1 MQITQNI
8 RGAFEKSSDQKEGSI
23 SNMQLKITT
32 DYAIRTILYLATT
45 KRITSS
51 AEVADAM
58 GIPQKYLINTIGI
71 IKRAGLVETYSGT
84 HGGYALAKAPS
95 KISLGDIIEVME
107 GTTKIN
113 RCLEEDLYCS
123 RSAIDECPVRLVYK
137 GLQERVEKYL
147 KSISIEQLLSPDFK
161 G

>member
-1 MQITQNI
+1 
-8 RGAFEKSSDQKEGSI
+8 
-23 SNMQLKITT
+23 MQLKITT
-32 DYAIRTILYLATT
+32 DYAIRTILHLATT

-58 GIPQKYLINTIGI
+58 GIPQKYLINTIGT

-95 KISLGDIIEVME
+95 DISLGDIIEVME

-113 RCLEEDLYCS
+113 RCLEEGHYCS
-123 RSAIDECPVRLVYK
+123 RGAANDCPIRRVYAE
-137 GLQERVEKYL
+137 LQERIETYL
-147 KSISIEQLLSPDFK
+147 KSISIDQLLSPDFQA
-161 G
+161 